1 MYDYLETSAK
11 SFAWTEAEIVVASIC
26 AAVATLL
33 AIVWWF
39 IQKHD
44 ARRKKY
50 KDAKRDKQKAIDA
63 HDFNAQ
69 LDADRRMQLY
79 K

>member
-1 MYDYLETSAK
+1 MSYFIAGSVFL
-11 SFAWTEAEIVVASIC
+11 VLSI
-26 AAVATLL
+26 
-33 AIVWWF
+33 IWWL
-39 IQKHD
+39 IQKTD
-44 ARRKKY
+44 IRKKKY
-50 KDAKRDKQKAIDA
+50 EEAKRDKQKAIDA